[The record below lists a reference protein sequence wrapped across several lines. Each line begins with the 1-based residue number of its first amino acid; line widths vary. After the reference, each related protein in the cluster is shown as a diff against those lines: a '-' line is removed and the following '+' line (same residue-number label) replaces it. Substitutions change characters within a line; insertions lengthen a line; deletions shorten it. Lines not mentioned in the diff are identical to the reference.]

1 MNSNASRPPRSQR
14 FLTLTLINALVA
26 LVALVGAVVVPDGIS
41 RLFLGGF
48 ALVLFLDV
56 AREIRKPGAIERQAQ
71 FDGPA
76 GPWLVG
82 MSVFVLLNAIAL
94 SFIRDRVHDDLAEF
108 LLFGLSFAISYGI
121 GKLVRSAVLRL
132 PRYHIAASDG

>member
-14 FLTLTLINALVA
+14 LLTLTLITAS
-26 LVALVGAVVVPDGIS
+26 VALVGALVVPDGIS
-41 RLFLGGF
+41 RLFLGGI

-56 AREIRKPGAIERQAQ
+56 AREVREPGAIERQAQ
-71 FDGPA
+71 FDEPA
-76 GPWLVG
+76 GPWVVG

-94 SFIRDRVHDDLAEF
+94 SFVHDRVHDDLAAF
-108 LLFGLSFAISYGI
+108 LLVALSFAISYGI

-132 PRYHIAASDG
+132 PRYQVVASQR